1 MVDWLFHLA
10 VLAVL
15 ATGSMTL
22 ALVRRARHRGELG
35 GDLVVGLLAGAVL
48 TLALLAA
55 LALARAALAALP
67 TVGGWARA
75 ALLVGLAAAGT
86 VLAAVLISLA
96 SVRRPLATL
105 TFAWRGMPLPWL
117 ALLLTEGS
125 GLRWPALALCLAL
138 ALASLCALLLA
149 PRRPRP
155 AALTL
160 ADDDPGAGADDVVL
174 LSWNVGQAPP
184 DNGPS
189 RRGQLPRIARVIR
202 EAGVDV
208 ACLQELRDAGHLDT
222 LLGLLGPGW
231 RGALGNTDRQKV
243 NALLTRLPGPLAG
256 LAFARFRA
264 PVALDLAG
272 ARVLS
277 MHFPTSRARDR
288 AAFADWLE
296 EHAARLDRPLV
307 IAGDCNMDPEGHWD
321 RVTTLFTDDLALDQ
335 CPLDRL
341 RALGTDIGA
350 GAAATAMPSRR
361 LDRVLVAAPLAPVSF
376 RVLFGSARGLMDHQP
391 VLARLRPGPPS
402 PGRLDDNP

>member
-1 MVDWLFHLA
+1 MADWLLHLA
-10 VLAVL
+10 LLAAL
-15 ATGSMTL
+15 ATGSMML

-75 ALLVGLAAAGT
+75 ALLCALAAAGT
-86 VLAAVLISLA
+86 VLAAVLVSLA

-117 ALLLTEGS
+117 ALLLVEGS
-125 GLRWPALALCLAL
+125 GLRWPALALGLAL
-138 ALASLCALLLA
+138 VLALLCALVLA
-149 PRRPRP
+149 PGKPRP

-160 ADDDPGAGADDVVL
+160 ADDDGAVASGDLVL

-189 RRGQLPRIARVIR
+189 RRGQLPCIARVVR
-202 EAGVDV
+202 DADADV
-208 ACLQELRDAGHLDT
+208 VCLQELRDARHLEV
-222 LLGLLGPGW
+222 LLDLLGPGW
-231 RGALGNTDRQKV
+231 RGALGNTDRPKV
-243 NALLTRLPGPLAG
+243 NALLTRLPGRLAG
-256 LAFARFRA
+256 LAFGSRFRA

-277 MHFPTSRARDR
+277 MHFPTSHARDR

-307 IAGDCNMDPEGHWD
+307 VAGDCNMDPEGHWD
-321 RVTTLFTDDLALDQ
+321 RATTLFTDDLALDQ
-335 CPLDRL
+335 RTLGRL
-341 RALGTDIGA
+341 RALGADIGA

-391 VLARLRPGPPS
+391 VLARVRL
-402 PGRLDDNP
+402 GRR

>member
-15 ATGSMTL
+15 ATGSMML

-35 GDLVVGLLAGAVL
+35 GDMVVGLLAGAVL

-75 ALLVGLAAAGT
+75 ALLCGLAAAGT
-86 VLAAVLISLA
+86 ALGAVLISLA

-117 ALLLTEGS
+117 ALLLIEGS

-138 ALASLCALLLA
+138 ALLLLSALLRA

-155 AALTL
+155 AALAL
-160 ADDDPGAGADDVVL
+160 ADDNDSAGAGGELVL

-189 RRGQLPRIARVIR
+189 RRGQLPRIAHVIR
-202 EAGVDV
+202 DAGANV
-208 ACLQELRDAGHLDT
+208 ACLQELRDAGHLDA
-222 LLGLLGPGW
+222 LLGLLGEGW

-243 NALLTRLPGPLAG
+243 NALLTRLPGPLVG
-256 LAFARFRA
+256 LAFARDFRA
-264 PVALDLAG
+264 PAALDLAG

-277 MHFPTSRARDR
+277 MHFPTRHARDR

-307 IAGDCNMDPEGHWD
+307 VAGDCNMDPQGHWD
-321 RVTTLFTDDLALDQ
+321 RVTTLFTDDLALDEHT
-335 CPLDRL
+335 LDRL
-341 RALGTDIGA
+341 RALGADIGA

-376 RVLFGSARGLMDHQP
+376 RVLFGAARGLMDHQP
-391 VLARLRPGPPS
+391 VLARVRL
-402 PGRLDDNP
+402 GRR